1 MNNSETVS
9 VAPKRKPYKK
19 STIINES
26 IAKNKPASDN
36 IYVDKAMF
44 YQALVKRKEEID
56 KIRASGDMDT
66 MPRISDYVG
75 DCIQKICTNL
85 ARKYTFSGYH
95 FRDDMVADAIVH
107 CLRYIDSF
115 DITQSENPFSYFTQA
130 AYYQFLARIGS
141 EKQYSYIKAK
151 SLMNSAIYDELSE
164 HGDSSIRNESSS
176 PQNIEIDMEFY
187 NTFVKDFEA
196 KLESKGE
203 ASRERRKELPR
214 NKKSLEYAIAID

>member
-9 VAPKRKPYKK
+9 MVPKRKPYKK

-36 IYVDKAMF
+36 IYVDKVMF

-66 MPRISDYVG
+66 MPKISDYVG

-130 AYYQFLARIGS
+130 AYYQFLARIQS
-141 EKQYSYIKAK
+141 EKQYSYVKAK

-214 NKKSLEYAIAID
+214 NKKSLEYAITID

>member
-26 IAKNKPASDN
+26 IAKNKPSSDN

-66 MPRISDYVG
+66 MPKISDYVG

-130 AYYQFLARIGS
+130 AYYQFLARIAS
-141 EKQYSYIKAK
+141 EKQYSYVKAK

-187 NTFVKDFEA
+187 NTFVKDFET

-203 ASRERRKELPR
+203 ASRERRKELPK

>member
-26 IAKNKPASDN
+26 IAKNKPASVN

-66 MPRISDYVG
+66 MPKISDYVG

-130 AYYQFLARIGS
+130 AYYQFLARIES
-141 EKQYSYIKAK
+141 EKQYSYVKAK

-203 ASRERRKELPR
+203 ASRERRKELPK

>member
-26 IAKNKPASDN
+26 IAKNKPSSDN

-66 MPRISDYVG
+66 MPKISDYVG

-130 AYYQFLARIGS
+130 AYYQFLARIAS
-141 EKQYSYIKAK
+141 EKQYSYVKAK
-151 SLMNSAIYDELSE
+151 SLMNSAIYDELSDQ
-164 HGDSSIRNESSS
+164 GDSSIRNESSS

-203 ASRERRKELPR
+203 ASRERRKELPK